1 MDFTLEEP
9 EQAVADL
16 AAELLGREVTPER
29 LTAGEK
35 ADAAGHDTAL
45 WAALGEA
52 GLLGVNVPEK
62 FGGIGLGP
70 VALGALLEEVGRTA
84 APIPALATL
93 AYAVPALVTG
103 GTAAQQEEFL
113 SGVAAGTLVLSAAL
127 VEPLGDPLTPVT
139 TAAPVAGGGWELTGL
154 KTCVPAGLF
163 ADRILVSAMTPTGAA
178 LFLVDPAAP
187 GVTRARQDTPSL
199 VPEAQLEL
207 AQLHLPADALVG
219 DATGE
224 LLAATVELA
233 AAASCAVMAGVA
245 DKAVRLTA
253 DYVRTREQFGQT
265 LAAFQAV
272 RQRLADAYIDTT
284 AVRLTALEA
293 LWRLEHGLPAAR
305 EVAVAKLYAAEA
317 GRRVVRAAAHLHGG
331 MGVDRT
337 YPLHRYYAVAK
348 QLEVVPRRRSPPAG
362 QPRPAARCGRHRA
375 RRRLTRPARTGDHH
389 PFRSLG

>member
-16 AAELLGREVTPER
+16 AAELLGREVTTER
-29 LTAGEK
+29 LAAGEK
-35 ADAAGHDTAL
+35 ADAAGHDVAL
-45 WAALGEA
+45 WAALAEA
-52 GLLGVNVPEK
+52 GLLGVTVPEK

-70 VALGALLEEVGRTA
+70 VALGAFLEEVGRTA
-84 APIPALATL
+84 APVPALATL

-113 SGVAAGTLVLSAAL
+113 PGVTDGSVVLSAAL
-127 VEPLGDPLTPVT
+127 VEPLGDPNVPAT
-139 TAAPVAGGGWELTGL
+139 TAVQVADGWELTGL
-154 KTCVPAGLF
+154 KTCVPSGMY
-163 ADRILVSAMTPTGAA
+163 ADCILVSAMTSTGGA
-178 LFLVDPAAP
+178 LFLLDPAAT
-187 GVTRARQDTPSL
+187 GVTRTRQDTPSL
-199 VPEAQLEL
+199 VSEAQLEL
-207 AQLHLPADALVG
+207 HDVRVTPDALVG
-219 DATGE
+219 DTTGQ

-253 DYVRTREQFGQT
+253 DYVRTREQFGQP

-331 MGVDRT
+331 IGVDRE

-348 QLEVVPRRRSPPAG
+348 QLE
-362 QPRPAARCGRHRA
+362 
-375 RRRLTRPARTGDHH
+375 L
-389 PFRSLG
+389 SLGGAPRQLATLGQLLAADAIAQVSP